1 MKIFLA
7 TLAVITS
14 ILGFSVAQAAEPQP
28 ASPAVTKQVKQA
40 VESLLKGR
48 AKVDAVSR
56 TPMPGVVEVRI
67 GGDLYYVN
75 DGATHIFD
83 GQLIDLKTGL
93 NLTAARMDDIQRI
106 DFAKLPFDLA
116 MKSVKGDGGK
126 GKRTIAVF
134 EDPYCSF
141 CRKFRQTLMTLDN
154 VTIYTYF
161 YPILRAESTTVSR
174 NAWCAK
180 DRQNAWDDWM
190 LLGKEPPAAGKDC
203 NFPKDKIVALGQ
215 QLGVQATPTSFMVNG
230 NRLQGALSKEQIEAA
245 LK

>member
-1 MKIFLA
+1 
-7 TLAVITS
+7 V
-14 ILGFSVAQAAEPQP
+14 
-28 ASPAVTKQVKQA
+28 
-40 VESLLKGR
+40 
-48 AKVDAVSR
+48 
-56 TPMPGVVEVRI
+56 
-67 GGDLYYVN
+67 
-75 DGATHIFD
+75 
-83 GQLIDLKTGL
+83 DLKTGL

-106 DFAKLPFDLA
+106 DFAKLPLDLA

-215 QLGVQATPTSFMVNG
+215 QLGVQATPTSFVVNG
-230 NRLQGALSKEQIEAA
+230 KRLQGALSKEQIEAA